1 MPKKDTNKINNKQ
14 NKITKHDALI
24 NAMHSNIELDTIDTQ
39 PKEEE
44 KQKDKVKQQTPKDKR
59 GLSAKSAMLHTYKED
74 VKNLVKKRKISM
86 VRALAMQSDK
96 KTQVDGD
103 ELITISSADKQ
114 KGSNTIFFIISSIL
128 MFVLGIVAIF
138 VAYSAHQKQLNINSG
153 VVTPIDKSLI
163 FVEYRAKINITDRRN
178 KDILRDLQK
187 LRDQTNTT
195 LGSIT
200 QILPQDSGKT
210 ITQQELI
217 KRLGLSLPK
226 QFIRLMDRGDNYMI
240 GVHIADRNTPFILLT
255 TTSYEHAF
263 ASMLEWEKVA
273 ERELQP
279 FFSFSNNNPVN
290 QKAENIVI
298 KNLNARVIRNSNNE
312 IRFLYSFLDNKT
324 LLITN
329 NIYTLTEIAQRY
341 KVRNASVIK
350 NI

>member
-1 MPKKDTNKINNKQ
+1 MPKKDINKINNKQ
-14 NKITKHDALI
+14 NRVAKHDALI
-24 NAMHSNIELDTIDTQ
+24 NAMHSNIELDAIDIK
-39 PKEEE
+39 PKE
-44 KQKDKVKQQTPKDKR
+44 QKEQENKTKQQTPKDKR

-74 VKNLVKKRKISM
+74 VKDLVKKRKISM

-103 ELITISSADKQ
+103 ELVTISSGDKPAS
-114 KGSNTIFFIISSIL
+114 SNTIFFIISSIL
-128 MFVLGIVAIF
+128 MFILGTVAIF
-138 VAYSAHQKQLNINSG
+138 IAYNAHQKQLNINSG
-153 VVTPIDKSLI
+153 VIAPIDKSLI
-163 FVEYRAKINITDRRN
+163 FVEYRAKINITDRRS
-178 KDILRDLQK
+178 KDILRDLQE

-200 QILPQDSGKT
+200 KILPQDSGKT

-217 KRLGLSLPK
+217 RRLGLSLPE

-240 GVHIADRNTPFILLT
+240 GIHIADRNTPFILLT

-263 ASMLEWEKVA
+263 ASMLEWEKIA

-279 FFSFSNNNPVN
+279 FFNISNNNPAK
-290 QKAENIVI
+290 QEAENIVI
-298 KNLNARVIRNSNNE
+298 KNLNARVIRDDNNQ
-312 IRFLYSFLDNKT
+312 IRFLYSFLDDKT

-341 KVRNASVIK
+341 KVRNASFINK
-350 NI
+350 